1 MVALRHRTLIL
12 TAAVVLYLAVG
23 YDPFQWQLPVQIF
36 DNGAAYSESGVLQ
49 LLRAGIVRSKAAP
62 PWMEHAI
69 AASSLTVTLE
79 IKPAHPRQFGP
90 ARILT
95 LSSDPYS
102 RNLTVAQEGE
112 DLVVRLR
119 TPSTDLNGLPAYRL
133 AGALATPGW
142 HGIEIRIIP
151 QRLVVSL
158 NGAEALSAP
167 LPENALADWAP
178 SYRLALGNELTEDRP
193 WLGEIRVAS
202 VSAGGQPPIDYSR
215 PGALELPR
223 HLAVTQ
229 AHIIA
234 NPFDSQSYSINRDFV
249 LNLLG
254 FIPLGALFV
263 CLRGG
268 RYGLAIATAAC
279 ASLSLGIELGQLFL
293 AGRVTETADLLLNI
307 LGGALGAWLAARL
320 NVCRQTAG
328 G

>member
-1 MVALRHRTLIL
+1 VVALRYKTAIV
-12 TAAVVLYLAVG
+12 TAAVLAYLAIG
-23 YDPFQWQLPVQIF
+23 YYPFHLQSPVRIW
-36 DNGAAYSESGVLQ
+36 DNGAAYSDSGVLQ
-49 LLRAGIVRSKAAP
+49 LLRPGIARSNSAP
-62 PWMEHAI
+62 EWLEHAI
-69 AASSLTVTLE
+69 AGSSLKVTLE
-79 IKPAHPRQFGP
+79 IKPAHARQFGP

-95 LSSDPYS
+95 LSRDPYS

-119 TPSTDLNGLPAYRL
+119 TPSTDLNGLPGYQL
-133 AGALATPGW
+133 PGALGAPGW
-142 HGIEIRIIP
+142 HGIEIRIMP
-151 QRLVVSL
+151 RRMEVSVD
-158 NGAEALSAP
+158 GAEALSAP

-178 SYRLALGNELTEDRP
+178 SYRLALGNELSEDRP

-202 VSAGGQPPIDYSR
+202 ISAGGQPPIDYSR
-215 PGALELPR
+215 PGALDLPR

-234 NPFDSQSYSINRDFV
+234 NPFSSPRWSINRDFV

-268 RYGLAIATAAC
+268 RHGVVIATAAC
-279 ASLSLGIELGQLFL
+279 AALSLGIELGQLFL
-293 AGRVTETADLLLNI
+293 AGRVTETADLILNI